1 MESMCRERYWSR
13 YRGPAVI
20 QDSCGHI
27 GQGICRFYD
36 YGRIKDASQMILFL
50 IGLASGIVSG
60 MGMGGGTI
68 LIPGLIFL
76 AGVPQHLAQ
85 SVNLSVFFPASI
97 CALWIHTKN
106 KHVRYK
112 LALKIIL
119 VGVIGS
125 LIGSIIAV
133 SMSTQILR
141 KMFGIFILAMGIYE
155 FFRKPKSKGKK

>member
-1 MESMCRERYWSR
+1 
-13 YRGPAVI
+13 
-20 QDSCGHI
+20 
-27 GQGICRFYD
+27 
-36 YGRIKDASQMILFL
+36 MILFL

-68 LIPGLIFL
+68 LIPALIFL

-112 LALKIIL
+112 LALKIIVVVWL
-119 VGVIGS
+119 DPLLGQ
-125 LIGSIIAV
+125 LL
-133 SMSTQILR
+133 QYPCL
-141 KMFGIFILAMGIYE
+141 
-155 FFRKPKSKGKK
+155 PKSFVNCLECLFWLWECTSCSEKPMIKIRNRTY